1 MKKYVRSLGI
11 SVFLML
17 GLVQPAPSQG
27 ANLLIQ
33 LKVVKASTNSVT
45 LSWSVLFPVPVKSF
59 EVHRSAVTP
68 EFTLLA
74 TTAGPQP
81 TYTDSTLQPGVVNSY
96 KVRAVLNQPGP
107 TVYSE
112 FSPPVQA
119 VTIPG
124 APVLSCS
131 ERTADTNM
139 TQLSWAAVPGATGY
153 EVEQSTFQR
162 SQFGPYELLAETTT
176 PGYLKSG
183 MADIIDY
190 KFRVRAYAL
199 LNGKKLFGEYSNFVV
214 AKHVPVDS
222 SNGRI
227 GRQS

>member
-1 MKKYVRSLGI
+1 MKKFICSLAI

-17 GLVQPAPSQG
+17 GPALSAPAQG
-27 ANLLIQ
+27 ANLPIQ
-33 LKVVKASTNSVT
+33 LRVVNASTNSIT
-45 LSWSVLFPVPVKSF
+45 LSWTLLFPVPVKGF
-59 EVHRSAVTP
+59 EVHRSAATP
-68 EFTLLA
+68 EFTLVA
-74 TTAGPQP
+74 TTAGPQL
-81 TYTDSTLQPGVVNSY
+81 THTDSTLQPGVVNSY

-107 TVYSE
+107 AVYSE

-131 ERTADTNM
+131 ERTANTST
-139 TQLSWAAVPGATGY
+139 TQLSWAAVPGAAGY
-153 EVEQSTFQR
+153 EVEQSMFQR
-162 SQFGPYELLAETTT
+162 GQFGPFELLAGTTT

-199 LNGKKLFGEYSNFVV
+199 LNGKKVFGGYSNFVV
-214 AKHVPVDS
+214 AKHVPRDNSDGGV
-222 SNGRI
+222 
-227 GRQS
+227 GRQT